1 MEVGDIK
8 FMCIPVIDMQK
19 LEDNNDGEQQQQ
31 QYKKLR
37 EASEEWGCFRI
48 MNHKISLTLMS
59 EMKKVVRELLDLP
72 IDVKKRNTEV
82 IPNSGY
88 VAPTEF
94 SRFFE
99 GLGIY
104 DFGSPHSVDVFCS
117 QLDIPPRQ
125 REIILMYTQAIHDLA
140 IDLGRMLARS
150 VGLASELF
158 KGWSCHLRI
167 NKYNFTPQTVGST
180 ALRMHTDSGFLT
192 ILQDDENVS
201 GLELVDKSGAFV
213 SIDPWPGTLLVNL
226 GDIAKVWSNGR
237 FCNVKHR
244 VQCKE
249 ASIRVS
255 IASFFLGPKEAAV
268 EAPPELV
275 DSENPRQFVPFTY
288 EDYRKLR
295 LSINLHAGEALQFVS
310 SHS

>member
-1 MEVGDIK
+1 
-8 FMCIPVIDMQK
+8 
-19 LEDNNDGEQQQQ
+19 
-31 QYKKLR
+31 
-37 EASEEWGCFRI
+37 
-48 MNHKISLTLMS
+48 
-59 EMKKVVRELLDLP
+59 
-72 IDVKKRNTEV
+72 
-82 IPNSGY
+82 
-88 VAPTEF
+88 
-94 SRFFE
+94 
-99 GLGIY
+99 
-104 DFGSPHSVDVFCS
+104 
-117 QLDIPPRQ
+117 
-125 REIILMYTQAIHDLA
+125 MYTQAIHDLA
-140 IDLGRMLARS
+140 IDLGRMLAKS
-150 VGLASELF
+150 VGLASKLF

-192 ILQDDENVS
+192 LLQDDENVS
-201 GLELVDKSGAFV
+201 GLEFVDKSGASV
-213 SIDPWPGTLLVNL
+213 SIDPWPGTLL
-226 GDIAKVWSNGR
+226 
-237 FCNVKHR
+237 HR

-295 LSINLHAGEALQFVS
+295 LSINLHVGEALQFVR